1 MDFDPIKLEE
11 LEAMEISLGY
21 RPDADQSANCGN
33 SLKVCTRYYG
43 LFLNGTMALASS

>member
-33 SLKVCTRYYG
+33 SLKVCTRY
-43 LFLNGTMALASS
+43 